1 MDIKNFDNYHR
12 LRATR
17 ITSWPKKTGI
27 CGMVT
32 PCLRDA
38 YENRFFTIVLDG
50 MPWLPMQLAM
60 MQRLKCDWLWAVA
73 EGVADNVADTGW
85 CKKIPPRLSNDG
97 TGGG

>member
-1 MDIKNFDNYHR
+1 MKI
-12 LRATR
+12 
-17 ITSWPKKTGI
+17 
-27 CGMVT
+27 V
-32 PCLRDA
+32 
-38 YENRFFTIVLDG
+38 FFTIVLDG

-97 TGGG
+97 TGGWLREISDNHPNVFHFNAELWPGKAAM